1 MRLTDIILLS
11 LQSYKGHGLNCDLIL
26 KKKENKEKPNCSSS
40 LNVLIGQSLKRKEK
54 KKIRAHI
61 AWHTFTIKVTMYPF
75 LRKMLATAFE

>member
-54 KKIRAHI
+54 KKKSE
-61 AWHTFTIKVTMYPF
+61 HTLHGTLSLLK
-75 LRKMLATAFE
+75 